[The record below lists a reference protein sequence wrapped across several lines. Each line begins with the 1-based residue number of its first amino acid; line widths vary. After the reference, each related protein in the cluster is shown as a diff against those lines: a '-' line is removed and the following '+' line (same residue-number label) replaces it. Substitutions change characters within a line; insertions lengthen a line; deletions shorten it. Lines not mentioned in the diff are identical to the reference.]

1 MGLFRFRERHPLQR
15 ECGPWQRASA
25 DTKRAVVSFNG
36 LGVSCA
42 NDSGNIAIILGKE
55 RRLPGLHAPLVFC
68 QCLGAVLAPLAVSFS
83 LLTEGRSL
91 IGVHSSAI

>member
-25 DTKRAVVSFNG
+25 DTKCGVVGLHG

-42 NDSGNIAIILGKE
+42 NEWGSLQLFLGE
-55 RRLPGLHAPLVFC
+55 RRLPGHHGPGL
-68 QCLGAVLAPLAVSFS
+68 LAVPWSCPGTTGCVAC
-83 LLTEGRSL
+83 LLTEGQSL
-91 IGVHSSAI
+91 IRVRLSAI